1 MPRES
6 VPIPPGGAAPRRN
19 RSNRVVVTGGF
30 RDMLGSME
38 RVLVVNSR
46 SEALSSVEHLL
57 FDRDYRVSLA
67 PSLDAAV
74 QAVAELTPDLAI
86 LGLPLPGHDSIS
98 SLSALRAVEPKLPV
112 VVVSGDGGTD
122 EAIEMIKAGA
132 FDYLLE
138 PLQAEDLLVAVSQ
151 GLEAG
156 RLMRSPVAIASE
168 TRTTAGD
175 ALVGRSKPMQ
185 EIYKAIGRVAP
196 TDSTVLLRGASGTG
210 KELVA
215 RAIYQHSS
223 RADRPFVV
231 VNCVAIPETLLESEL
246 FGFERGAF
254 TGAIQRR
261 IGKVEQADGGT
272 LFLDEIGDVP
282 LPIQAKLL
290 RLLQDRSI
298 ERIGGRE
305 PIPVDVRILA
315 ATNRDLESAI
325 ASERFRSDLYYRLNV
340 VPIHLPPLRERLD
353 DVPLLCEY
361 LIERFA
367 LGLGVR
373 NPGVTPEACDVLR
386 GHDWPGNVRELA
398 NTMEQCLI
406 FSRGRRIGEA
416 EVKRVLI
423 GAVQSDHSWFDD
435 FDEELSRYVRNALA
449 DGRTDLLRE
458 IQDRVTRDVLQ
469 QVLQHTSGNR
479 SRAALLLGIS
489 RPTLLAK
496 MRKYGLS

>member
-1 MPRES
+1 M
-6 VPIPPGGAAPRRN
+6 
-19 RSNRVVVTGGF
+19 
-30 RDMLGSME
+30 
-38 RVLVVNSR
+38 
-46 SEALSSVEHLL
+46 
-57 FDRDYRVSLA
+57 
-67 PSLDAAV
+67 
-74 QAVAELTPDLAI
+74 
-86 LGLPLPGHDSIS
+86 
-98 SLSALRAVEPKLPV
+98 
-112 VVVSGDGGTD
+112 
-122 EAIEMIKAGA
+122 
-132 FDYLLE
+132 
-138 PLQAEDLLVAVSQ
+138 
-151 GLEAG
+151 
-156 RLMRSPVAIASE
+156 
-168 TRTTAGD
+168 
-175 ALVGRSKPMQ
+175 
-185 EIYKAIGRVAP
+185 
-196 TDSTVLLRGASGTG
+196 LLRGASGTG

-398 NTMEQCLI
+398 NIMEQCLI